1 MKDTYKIISIYTLLS
16 LLLTYFI
23 LGSNNISPVSDEWM
37 LHEDAAQDLVVWR
50 YFFSDE
56 WRFPIGLNPNYG
68 SGQGSSIIYS
78 GSVPLLAIFF
88 KTIKNFLPGNF
99 HFFSIWIFI
108 CFLFQSLFSYLIIK
122 KFTKDNT
129 YALIASIFFIT
140 APVFIKTAG
149 IHIALFGQWLVLL
162 SVYILSAHN
171 KKSYWVFVILLS
183 SSVHFYFTIISYGI
197 YSIFKFDEFIKN
209 KNFSNFIKDL
219 LIPIYFLL
227 PLMYILGYFSVSL
240 QSIPGYGFDYYKAN
254 LLSLFNPTATN
265 LNGIV
270 KWSWILPSIDIKHNL
285 NESFH
290 YIGLGGLILFFLLII
305 ILLKDIKKIDFTK
318 FRAIII
324 IFLIFFMM
332 SLSNKIAFGDQL
344 LFEIPLNKYL
354 YGFLSIF
361 RAPGR
366 FFWVCYYLILIY
378 GITIIYKSFT
388 RRNSIFILLILLG
401 VQIADISVGLKE
413 YINGKSFNTKKI
425 VLDDPIWEKVVSN
438 YEILSSTL
446 IRNQFNEF
454 YNLLGFL
461 KKAPIKTEFAYL
473 GRYDRQK
480 MIKQRY
486 SQYDNFFSKKL
497 EDNKFYF
504 VSNSGHLKHLKILF
518 RNRNVGFVLRNK
530 IWLMLPN
537 HKSLMNEN
545 DKEEFNKVKISIIT
559 KNKKIIFKDLSLI
572 NEVAIFGLGWTYDY
586 IEQSLWSDGERSS
599 IIFKSEE
606 NVNKFKIIFD
616 AEAYIRPKNRNQE
629 LEIFVNGIFEK
640 KFIFNENLKRN
651 RYLTIDI
658 EELKQDYVL
667 IEFYPI
673 NPKSPFDILES
684 VDTRKKGIK
693 IHSLIL
699 KTE

>member
-23 LGSNNISPVSDEWM
+23 LGSNNISPVSGEWM
-37 LHEDAAQDLVVWR
+37 LHGDAAQDLVVWR

-171 KKSYWVFVILLS
+171 KKSYWVFIILLS
-183 SSVHFYFTIISYGI
+183 SSVHIYFTIMSYGM

-209 KNFSNFIKDL
+209 KNFFNFIKDL

-270 KWSWILPSIDIKHNL
+270 KWSRILPSIDINHNL
-285 NESFH
+285 TESFH
-290 YIGLGGLILFFLLII
+290 YIGLGGLIIFFSLII
-305 ILLKDIKKIDFTK
+305 ILLKKIKKINFIK
-318 FRAIII
+318 FRSIILIFI
-324 IFLIFFMM
+324 IFFLMA
-332 SLSNKIAFGDQL
+332 LSNKVAYADKV
-344 LFEIPLNKYL
+344 LFEIPLNKYI
-354 YGFLSIF
+354 YGFVSIF

-366 FFWVCYYLILIY
+366 FFLVCYYLILIY

-413 YINGKSFNTKKI
+413 YINGKSFNSEKI
-425 VLDDPIWEKVVSN
+425 VLNDPIWKMVEKNYEVVS
-438 YEILSSTL
+438 STY
-446 IRNQFNEF
+446 IKNQSNDF

-461 KKAPIKTEFAYL
+461 KNAPIKSEVAYL
-473 GRYDRQK
+473 GRFDRQK
-480 MIKQRY
+480 LVDQRY
-486 SQYDNFFSKKL
+486 YNYNNFYLKNL
-497 EDNKFYF
+497 PNNTFYI
-504 VSNSGHLKHLKILF
+504 VSNRGHLNHLRVLF
-518 RNRNVGFVLRNK
+518 KNKNVGFVLRNK
-530 IWLMLPN
+530 MWLLLPN
-537 HKSLMNEN
+537 HQQLMNEN
-545 DKEEFNKVKISIIT
+545 DKKELDKIKISSIAA
-559 KNKKIIFKDLSLI
+559 NKKIIFKDPSFI
-572 NEVAIFGLGWTYDY
+572 NEIAIFGLGWSYDY
-586 IEQSLWSDGERSS
+586 KDQSLWSDGERSS
-599 IIFKSEE
+599 IIFRPKIDAK
-606 NVNKFKIIFD
+606 KFKIILD
-616 AEAYIRPKNRNQE
+616 LEAYIRPKHNTQE
-629 LEIFVNGIFEK
+629 IEIFLNRIFK
-640 KFIFNENLKRN
+640 KKVIFNEKQRRN
-651 RYLTIDI
+651 KSLTIEI
-658 EELKQDYVL
+658 EDLNQDL
-667 IEFYPI
+667 ILVEFYAI
-673 NPKSPFDILES
+673 NPKSPFDLLEN
-684 VDTRKKGIK
+684 VDTRKKSIK
-693 IHSLIL
+693 IHSLTL
-699 KTE
+699 K

>member
-1 MKDTYKIISIYTLLS
+1 MT
-16 LLLTYFI
+16 
-23 LGSNNISPVSDEWM
+23 
-37 LHEDAAQDLVVWR
+37 
-50 YFFSDE
+50 
-56 WRFPIGLNPNYG
+56 
-68 SGQGSSIIYS
+68 
-78 GSVPLLAIFF
+78 
-88 KTIKNFLPGNF
+88 
-99 HFFSIWIFI
+99 
-108 CFLFQSLFSYLIIK
+108 
-122 KFTKDNT
+122 
-129 YALIASIFFIT
+129 
-140 APVFIKTAG
+140 
-149 IHIALFGQWLVLL
+149 
-162 SVYILSAHN
+162 
-171 KKSYWVFVILLS
+171 
-183 SSVHFYFTIISYGI
+183 
-197 YSIFKFDEFIKN
+197 
-209 KNFSNFIKDL
+209 
-219 LIPIYFLL
+219 
-227 PLMYILGYFSVSL
+227 
-240 QSIPGYGFDYYKAN
+240 
-254 LLSLFNPTATN
+254 
-265 LNGIV
+265 
-270 KWSWILPSIDIKHNL
+270 
-285 NESFH
+285 
-290 YIGLGGLILFFLLII
+290 
-305 ILLKDIKKIDFTK
+305 
-318 FRAIII
+318 
-324 IFLIFFMM
+324 

-518 RNRNVGFVLRNK
+518 RNQNVGFVLRNK

-599 IIFKSEE
+599 IIFKPEE

>member
-1 MKDTYKIISIYTLLS
+1 VKNTYKIISIYTLLS

-37 LHEDAAQDLVVWR
+37 LHGDAAQDLVVWR

-88 KTIKNFLPGNF
+88 KIIKNFLPGNF

-122 KFTKDNT
+122 KFTKDDT

-140 APVFIKTAG
+140 APVFIKTVG
-149 IHIALFGQWLVLL
+149 VHIALFGQWLVLL

-183 SSVHFYFTIISYGI
+183 SSVHFYFTIISYGM
-197 YSIFKFDEFIKN
+197 YSVFKFDEFIKN

-227 PLMYILGYFSVSL
+227 PLMYILGYFYVSL

-270 KWSWILPSIDIKHNL
+270 KWSWILPSIDINHNL
-285 NESFH
+285 NESFN

-318 FRAIII
+318 FRTIII

-684 VDTRKKGIK
+684 TDTRKKGIK